1 MADGR
6 ITFDTKID
14 ISGVEKGLKEVSEVA
29 KSGVQSLKS
38 LSTETKNI
46 GENSKKNV
54 SQAGENLKSASEKG
68 AKALK
73 KVLDVA
79 EQVGS
84 GGKKALE
91 GVAKAGEKIGKITW
105 KALDTSIKTTT
116 TSLTALSA
124 SMGAFLMASVKSGQ
138 QFESSM
144 SQVIATMGIT
154 KDAVTNIDG
163 TDVNVYD
170 MLADKAK
177 EMGAKTKF
185 SASEAADALNYLALA
200 GYDAQKA
207 CNALP
212 IVLDLAAAGGM
223 DLAYAS
229 DLATDAMSALN
240 MEATTE
246 NLTAF
251 GDSMAKTASRAN
263 TNVAQLG
270 EAILVCGGQATLA
283 GMDLTQMNTALGI
296 LADNGI
302 KGSEGGTALR
312 NVLKNLYTPVQDAS
326 KALEELSV
334 QTSNIDTGELLPVQ
348 NILQQIN
355 TALSNLNNDALKME
369 YMGRIFD
376 TRTIAAGNA
385 LLNNSVDR
393 WNELSAEVSN
403 CNGSMAQMAE
413 TMNDNLT
420 GQVTIFK
427 SALEGVNNLV
437 YENMGTPLKN
447 LVKNG
452 TAYLDEF
459 NEALQ
464 KGGFIGLGQAIGDVL
479 IQSMEEN
486 ETIFK
491 NATITGQ
498 TVINC
503 IIDGIRD
510 NSEEI
515 SEKISNGITTGLYA
529 LNDNF
534 TGFYN
539 LGFKMVSQIA
549 DGISKN
555 PDFIENLVND
565 FISNVSSTFF
575 RYSADLLQSGTVM
588 AKSIIKGFLS
598 ASKSVSGDFSEFI
611 KSIVNLISS
620 DVPEIT
626 QLAVNLITDV
636 VKNISDNLKDSK
648 ITSSLL
654 KSGANVL
661 KIILSGLSKSSK
673 DISKSVTLIVGEIS
687 KVFVSEFPQL
697 FRLGTDIF
705 TALVQGISDGMK
717 ENNITSKYIIDTI
730 AKSFDENS
738 DRLLESTWVIISA
751 IGRGISENL
760 PTLAQYALDIVV
772 ALAEFL
778 GEHAEKIGSGA
789 IRLILTLA
797 ETLLSEENLKRI
809 LNCASLIVT
818 SLATGL
824 LSEENMKSLAEVAH
838 GIVNAVTETIFGGEG
853 SDVNSLISA
862 GAYVAGKLLSGL
874 ATALFDTD
882 HGIYAIL
889 NDLVK
894 SVGEYLADNFW
905 KLGTMVMEGFA
916 SGISGIDFSFEDY
929 GEYLFDAKQDG
940 TLWKDYFDNTNQ
952 MWSGI
957 FGKTLGFET
966 VANQEQPKQMNALQI
981 LDGYETTEELNRNLV
996 ISVQQEQQKQQQA
1009 MAVLPYFSQPSSQ
1022 AQTSPFK
1029 DKNTNVSLYLYPNS
1043 DAFDEACIDAQ
1054 NRVISRN
1061 GGYMND

>member
-68 AKALK
+68 AKSLK

-144 SQVIATMGIT
+144 SQVIATMGVT

-246 NLTAF
+246 NLTNF

-334 QTSNIDTGELLPVQ
+334 QTSNIDTGELLLVQ

-420 GQVTIFK
+420 G
-427 SALEGVNNLV
+427 
-437 YENMGTPLKN
+437 
-447 LVKNG
+447 
-452 TAYLDEF
+452 
-459 NEALQ
+459 
-464 KGGFIGLGQAIGDVL
+464 
-479 IQSMEEN
+479 
-486 ETIFK
+486 
-491 NATITGQ
+491 
-498 TVINC
+498 
-503 IIDGIRD
+503 
-510 NSEEI
+510 
-515 SEKISNGITTGLYA
+515 
-529 LNDNF
+529 
-534 TGFYN
+534 
-539 LGFKMVSQIA
+539 
-549 DGISKN
+549 
-555 PDFIENLVND
+555 
-565 FISNVSSTFF
+565 
-575 RYSADLLQSGTVM
+575 
-588 AKSIIKGFLS
+588 
-598 ASKSVSGDFSEFI
+598 
-611 KSIVNLISS
+611 
-620 DVPEIT
+620 
-626 QLAVNLITDV
+626 
-636 VKNISDNLKDSK
+636 
-648 ITSSLL
+648 
-654 KSGANVL
+654 
-661 KIILSGLSKSSK
+661 
-673 DISKSVTLIVGEIS
+673 
-687 KVFVSEFPQL
+687 
-697 FRLGTDIF
+697 
-705 TALVQGISDGMK
+705 
-717 ENNITSKYIIDTI
+717 
-730 AKSFDENS
+730 
-738 DRLLESTWVIISA
+738 
-751 IGRGISENL
+751 
-760 PTLAQYALDIVV
+760 
-772 ALAEFL
+772 
-778 GEHAEKIGSGA
+778 
-789 IRLILTLA
+789 
-797 ETLLSEENLKRI
+797 
-809 LNCASLIVT
+809 
-818 SLATGL
+818 
-824 LSEENMKSLAEVAH
+824 
-838 GIVNAVTETIFGGEG
+838 
-853 SDVNSLISA
+853 
-862 GAYVAGKLLSGL
+862 
-874 ATALFDTD
+874 
-882 HGIYAIL
+882 
-889 NDLVK
+889 
-894 SVGEYLADNFW
+894 
-905 KLGTMVMEGFA
+905 
-916 SGISGIDFSFEDY
+916 
-929 GEYLFDAKQDG
+929 
-940 TLWKDYFDNTNQ
+940 
-952 MWSGI
+952 
-957 FGKTLGFET
+957 
-966 VANQEQPKQMNALQI
+966 
-981 LDGYETTEELNRNLV
+981 
-996 ISVQQEQQKQQQA
+996 
-1009 MAVLPYFSQPSSQ
+1009 
-1022 AQTSPFK
+1022 
-1029 DKNTNVSLYLYPNS
+1029 
-1043 DAFDEACIDAQ
+1043 
-1054 NRVISRN
+1054 
-1061 GGYMND
+1061 